1 MEGSEATS
9 SCQSGESSLLDIP
22 CVISAESFLL
32 NPRTERSDD
41 ILSPAGTFVSSAS
54 TEVDTDP
61 DNAVFIAHTVGTSVA
76 WRPRRCEKAEPS
88 NCVDGVRSAPVEK
101 DDHVEEMVTRCI
113 VEVLLNGLSKAN
125 GPPINPLCKE
135 LLKKTNRQKQEEE
148 NIGKDAE
155 LELRHLSEPEE
166 LEKPPEGAVR
176 GAEEPNE
183 EELKRQ
189 AEGSEKWQSEEKIH
203 RGIVNPQVISQE
215 SPYSFDEAHKEEK
228 KDDAEKRTEEE
239 GSYKRN
245 HQSEEESN
253 EKKHSEELEPELL
266 DKKSPPPAGRVVEGD
281 LKRSGGQRYLEENTH
296 SLEEG
301 NPESKEEE
309 DAEEEEEESSEKYH
323 HSFHRE
329 YEDSYERRE
338 PDAEKRGRRPRHYHR
353 KPRLGNSSEYKR
365 HHNGEKRDSPEES
378 SEEESE
384 FWDKRS
390 HYPRH
395 YYEVGHHFE
404 EKRNSDEVHG
414 SEEMEGKNRGRWH
427 HSREENEGGD
437 MRQRSRE
444 NEEKQHHYER
454 RLHDEPQK
462 ELRRHYEERTL
473 RGKASEEDLGKQHGY
488 GIRDEKRRQHDKER
502 QRLEW
507 EELSKPQ
514 NLEKGEEEQ
523 RFYGPEER
531 PTSVGEEE
539 PEKSR
544 HSEGGRHEGNKRAL
558 LMEEGYPRSHYLVE
572 AVKRAAPPHIP
583 YYQQLRWKG
592 RRVEKKG
599 GIADPFLESE
609 EEEEEE
615 PRSHPN
621 ERAFIPEYNDYD
633 SPWEKQQLMDGVS
646 RKHNSNDPR
655 FEVKRQYNRMD
666 ELAHLLSNRKKSVEF
681 PELYSSKEDV
691 KRGHAVRSG
700 KGKLSQRPL
709 TLEEEKELEN
719 LAAMD
724 LELQKIAEKFNSNRR
739 G

>member
-1 MEGSEATS
+1 MVPSVALL
-9 SCQSGESSLLDIP
+9 SLLG
-22 CVISAESFLL
+22 AAAL
-32 NPRTERSDD
+32 
-41 ILSPAGTFVSSAS
+41 AGV
-54 TEVDTDP
+54 
-61 DNAVFIAHTVGTSVA
+61 H
-76 WRPRRCEKAEPS
+76 
-88 NCVDGVRSAPVEK
+88 SAPVEK

-125 GPPINPLCKE
+125 VPPINPLCKE
-135 LLKKTNRQKQEEE
+135 LLKKTNRQKQGEE

-155 LELRHLSEPEE
+155 RELRHLSESEE
-166 LEKPPEGAVR
+166 LEKPPEGTVR
-176 GAEEPNE
+176 REEEQNE

-189 AEGSEKWQSEEKIH
+189 AEGSEKWHPEEKIH
-203 RGIVNPQVISQE
+203 RGNVNPQVISQG
-215 SPYSFDEAHKEEK
+215 SPYSFDEAQKEEK

-253 EKKHSEELEPELL
+253 EKKHSEELERELP
-266 DKKSPPPAGRVVEGD
+266 DKNSPPTAGRVIEGD

-296 SLEEG
+296 SQEEG

-309 DAEEEEEESSEKYH
+309 DAEEEEEESTEKYH
-323 HSFHRE
+323 HSFHQE
-329 YEDSYERRE
+329 YEDSSERRE

-353 KPRLGNSSEYKR
+353 KSRLGNSSEYKR

-395 YYEVGHHFE
+395 YYEAGHHFE

-414 SEEMEGKNRGRWH
+414 SEEMGGK
-427 HSREENEGGD
+427 SMD
-437 MRQRSRE
+437 MRHRSRE

-454 RLHDEPQK
+454 RLHDEPQN
-462 ELRRHYEERTL
+462 ELRRHYEEKTL
-473 RGKASEEDLGKQHGY
+473 HSKASEEDIGKQHSY
-488 GIRDEKRRQHDKER
+488 GIRDEKRHQHDKER

-514 NLEKGEEEQ
+514 NLEKGDEEQ

-531 PTSVGEEE
+531 HNPSEGE
-539 PEKSR
+539 PEKRR

-572 AVKRAAPPHIP
+572 TVKRAAPPHIP

-592 RRVEKKG
+592 RHAEKKDS
-599 GIADPFLESE
+599 ITDPFLESE

-615 PRSHPN
+615 EPR
-621 ERAFIPEYNDYD
+621 FFPEYNDYD
-633 SPWEKQQLMDGVS
+633 SPWEKKQLMDGVS

-666 ELAHLLSNRKKSVEF
+666 ELAHLLSNRKKSAEF

-691 KRGHAVRSG
+691 KRGHVVRSS

>member
-1 MEGSEATS
+1 MVPSVALL
-9 SCQSGESSLLDIP
+9 SLLG
-22 CVISAESFLL
+22 AAAL
-32 NPRTERSDD
+32 
-41 ILSPAGTFVSSAS
+41 AGV
-54 TEVDTDP
+54 
-61 DNAVFIAHTVGTSVA
+61 H
-76 WRPRRCEKAEPS
+76 
-88 NCVDGVRSAPVEK
+88 SAPVEN

-148 NIGKDAE
+148 NIGKAAE
-155 LELRHLSEPEE
+155 LELRHLSESEE
-166 LEKPPEGAVR
+166 LEKPPEGTVR
-176 GAEEPNE
+176 GGEEPNE

-203 RGIVNPQVISQE
+203 RGNVNPQVISQE
-215 SPYSFDEAHKEEK
+215 SPYSIDEAHKEEK

-281 LKRSGGQRYLEENTH
+281 LKHSGGQRYLEENTH
-296 SLEEG
+296 SQEEG

-309 DAEEEEEESSEKYH
+309 DAEEEEDEESSEKYH

-404 EKRNSDEVHG
+404 EKRNSDKVHG
-414 SEEMEGKNRGRWH
+414 SEEIEGKNRGRWH
-427 HSREENEGGD
+427 HSREDNEGGD

-444 NEEKQHHYER
+444 NEEKQHHYGR

-462 ELRRHYEERTL
+462 ELRHHYEERTL
-473 RGKASEEDLGKQHGY
+473 RGKASEEDIGKQHGY

-514 NLEKGEEEQ
+514 NLEKGGEEQ

-531 PTSVGEEE
+531 PNPSVGEEE
-539 PEKSR
+539 PEKRR

-592 RRVEKKG
+592 RHAEKKG

-621 ERAFIPEYNDYD
+621 ERAFFPEYNDYD

-709 TLEEEKELEN
+709 TVEEEKELEN